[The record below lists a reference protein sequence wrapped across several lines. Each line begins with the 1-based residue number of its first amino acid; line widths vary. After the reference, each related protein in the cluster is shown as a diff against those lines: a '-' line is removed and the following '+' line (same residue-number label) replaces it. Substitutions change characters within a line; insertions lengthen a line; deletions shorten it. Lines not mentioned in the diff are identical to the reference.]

1 MSRTQVMGILN
12 VTPDSFSDGGRFATP
27 EEAVEEAR
35 RLTAEGADIIDVGGE
50 STRPGAAPVSEAVE
64 LRRVLPVVELLALD
78 PRIRV
83 SIDTMKPRV
92 AAACLQAGATLIND
106 VSGLA
111 DAEMARVAAAAG
123 AGVVIMHLRGTP
135 QTMRQFAVY
144 SDVMAEIISELRPR
158 VEQARAA
165 GVREIY
171 VDPGIG
177 FAKTPAQSFE
187 ILRRLGEL
195 RELGC
200 PILVGPSRKS
210 FLGVLPG
217 MDEIGERL
225 EGTIAAVVLGAWHGA
240 SIVRVHDVR
249 PVRKALSV
257 VDAVRG
263 TAWTR

>member
-1 MSRTQVMGILN
+1 MARTLVMGILN

-27 EEAVEEAR
+27 DEAVEEAR
-35 RLTAEGADIIDVGGE
+35 RLIAEGADIVDVGGE
-50 STRPGAAPVSEAVE
+50 STRPGAHPVPEDVE
-64 LRRVLPVVELLALD
+64 LERVLPVVELVALD
-78 PRIRV
+78 PRVRV

-92 AAACLQAGATLIND
+92 AAACLEAGATLIND

-111 DAEMARVAAAAG
+111 DPEMARVAAAAG
-123 AGVVIMHLRGTP
+123 AGVVIMHMRGTP
-135 QTMRQFAVY
+135 QTMRQHAVY
-144 SDVMAEIISELRPR
+144 RDVMREVIEELRPR
-158 VEQARAA
+158 VERARGA

-187 ILRRLGEL
+187 LLRRLGEL
-195 RELGC
+195 RDLGC
-200 PILVGPSRKS
+200 PILIGPSRKS

-217 MDEIGERL
+217 MEDISERL
-225 EGTIAAVVLGAWHGA
+225 EGTIAAAVIGAMNGA

-257 VDAVRG
+257 ADAVRG
-263 TAWTR
+263 EIWTR